1 MPELKS
7 VYFCKDG
14 TYFDDRT
21 DAENYERNLDLAD
34 FIYISLNKEL
44 SIDECFTIASKITK
58 SYTLYKK

>member
-14 TYFDDRT
+14 TYFEDRAT
-21 DAENYERNLDLAD
+21 AEDYERNLDLAD
-34 FIYISLNKEL
+34 FIYISLNKEFSL
-44 SIDECFTIASKITK
+44 DDCFIIASKITK